1 MPHLAQKSVV
11 HKGQG
16 ADIDDAS
23 GGDAQ
28 QELHPHVGH
37 AAANGPEGNCHENT
51 GGDIVEVNT
60 LNDRKRN
67 EAASPRDLYDEHH
80 QFGGKRG
87 DGCPVLRQ
95 QGDEGKVDEEIKEGA
110 FTEIIE
116 SLMGKPVEELKELYN
131 NREIEK

>member
-1 MPHLAQKSVV
+1 M

-16 ADIDDAS
+16 ADIDDTS
-23 GGDAQ
+23 SGDAQ

-37 AAANGPEGNCHENT
+37 TTANGPEGNRHENT
-51 GGDIVEVNT
+51 GGDIVEMDT
-60 LNDRKRN
+60 FNDGKRN